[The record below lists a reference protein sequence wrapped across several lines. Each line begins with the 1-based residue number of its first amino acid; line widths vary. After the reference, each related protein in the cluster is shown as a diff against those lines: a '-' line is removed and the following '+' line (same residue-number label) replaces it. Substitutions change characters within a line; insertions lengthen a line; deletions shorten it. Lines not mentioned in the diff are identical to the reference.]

1 MTKKQTSKGKAL
13 AKKAAATKKKKT
25 AAKKEGVG
33 RGRRAM
39 PKPGMKRWPYKPIKE
54 EIAFLIE
61 KKQPFT
67 LIKYPI
73 WAKQV
78 TNRKEYGYEL
88 VLIQTKDREEPMD
101 ILTMTKEAFYELIEQ
116 YEMQQLYRSAD
127 GTVYGIDTRLR
138 DVSDKLKKLREKPDK
153 QIKELRA
160 IWINTNYPEEIRKK
174 VAEAVEIYRKML
186 NESLQAFYKANNV
199 IIWDFG
205 TVKAKD
211 GEDDEENE

>member
-1 MTKKQTSKGKAL
+1 MTKKQTSEGKAP

-101 ILTMTKEAFYELIEQ
+101 NLTMTKEAFYELIEQ

-138 DVSDKLKKLREKPDK
+138 EISDKLKKLRERPDR
-153 QIKELRA
+153 QIKQLRA
-160 IWINTNYPEEIRKK
+160 IYVNNSYPKEVLEK
-174 VAEAVEIYRKML
+174 VGEALDIYKNMLAEALAE
-186 NESLQAFYKANNV
+186 FYKENDI

-205 TVKAKD
+205 KVKEK
-211 GEDDEENE
+211 DEEETE

>member
-1 MTKKQTSKGKAL
+1 MTKKQTSKGKAP

-101 ILTMTKEAFYELIEQ
+101 ILTMTKEVFYELIEQ

-138 DVSDKLKKLREKPDK
+138 EISDKLKKLRERPDR
-153 QIKELRA
+153 QIKQLRA
-160 IWINTNYPEEIRKK
+160 IYVNNSYPKEVLEK
-174 VAEAVEIYRKML
+174 VGEALDIYKNMLAEALAE
-186 NESLQAFYKANNV
+186 FYKENDI

-205 TVKAKD
+205 TVKEK
-211 GEDDEENE
+211 DEEETE

>member
-138 DVSDKLKKLREKPDK
+138 EISDKLKKLRERPDR
-153 QIKELRA
+153 QIKQLRA
-160 IWINTNYPEEIRKK
+160 IYVNNSYPKEVLEK
-174 VAEAVEIYRKML
+174 VGEALDIYKNMLAEALAE
-186 NESLQAFYKANNV
+186 FYKENDI

-205 TVKAKD
+205 TVNEK
-211 GEDDEENE
+211 DEEETE